1 MKTVVGPFNQE
12 KALVGAF
19 SVIVKSS
26 RTSVCS
32 SSVEGAAVLRN
43 VRMLQTMVTADHFL
57 LRSSRLC
64 SRCARGES
72 LYSLQWTRPYSILSP
87 ATLSTTF
94 CTVVSSGQ
102 LQLECRNSNIDT
114 VMNIWR
120 RYLLGPSTSWKAP
133 TSIFIL

>member
-1 MKTVVGPFNQE
+1 MKTVVGAFNQE
-12 KALVGAF
+12 KALVGAL
-19 SVIVKSS
+19 SVINLRESPF
-26 RTSVCS
+26 
-32 SSVEGAAVLRN
+32 AALVWREQLRN

-72 LYSLQWTRPYSILSP
+72 LYSYSLQWTRPYFPP

-120 RYLLGPSTSWKAP
+120 RYLLGPSTSWKTP